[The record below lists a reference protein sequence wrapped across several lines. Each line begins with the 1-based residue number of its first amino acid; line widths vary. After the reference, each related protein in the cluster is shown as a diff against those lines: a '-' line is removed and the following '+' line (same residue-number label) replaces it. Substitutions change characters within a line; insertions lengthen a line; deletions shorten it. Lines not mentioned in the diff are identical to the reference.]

1 MSQTIVF
8 DGATRDGVRLPSLD
22 WPRDLFA
29 DNVTEADL
37 IAEDFPLAHEI
48 AFMASQSHSPRTA
61 SR

>member
-8 DGATRDGVRLPSLD
+8 DSAMREGVKLPSLD

-37 IAEDFPLAHEI
+37 ITEDFPLAHEI
-48 AFMASQSHSPRTA
+48 AFVTSQSHSLRTA
-61 SR
+61 GR